1 MTNVR
6 FYNLFCLL
14 ITLVG
19 SNSMLAM
26 ESPFFTSGT
35 TLASSSAS
43 IDLKNAYG
51 KDVLK
56 GIVKRRGLEQAN
68 LVYGGF
74 LQRLASALYTQD
86 CFFYAIADFVRAE
99 RVARDFRVNLAQVL
113 SAQQGHTV
121 GLPEEGGQ
129 FALMPVK
136 ITGRRNCIIALQ
148 YRDLYLCGKQTEIV
162 ALMPELK
169 MAVAALAAESDPEL
183 LFLRTLLQSKVEAV
197 GVQSIIDRSTAQV
210 KEWFSVLAKQGQDGY
225 FPFKPTESQAGDFI
239 AKQLELVPSLSLS
252 DLMHDDYKRS
262 KLLEAY
268 KQRRGMYQE
277 LYRTAIAE
285 LNSLVSSPA
294 IEQAVCYRLE
304 NPTQLL
310 PGIELTHSLP
320 VATSSA
326 AMPEDFA
333 ADALSIGKAPGVK
346 NKKKKKKTKAA
357 VMQDLKDTYV
367 QESLPGSSVQ
377 KTVLVDDGLVL
388 ASETMSPSPQNE
400 QLSIEVIAD
409 RETDFVRSWLVYEV
423 FHKNTLKIPLFEYSK
438 NVSDWHANAESAL
451 REQGYYDPLSEKY
464 KRAYHYAR
472 YQNDVVMHAHMKA
485 YHAFPL
491 EIDKYLAKFGR
502 IEKRIIKTS
511 RGSVHEGVERIFIT
525 MVGEMQ
531 QSDGSPLRGLYC
543 YIIDPVTG
551 VCYHRMFEPVVK
563 NIFDPTFYDIY
574 FIE

>member
-14 ITLVG
+14 ITLAG

-26 ESPFFTSGT
+26 ETSFFTSGT
-35 TLASSSAS
+35 ALVSSSAS
-43 IDLKNAYG
+43 IDLKHAYG
-51 KDVLK
+51 KDTLR
-56 GIVKRRGLEQAN
+56 GIEKRRGLEQAH

-99 RVARDFRVNLAQVL
+99 GVARDFRVNLAQVL

-121 GLPEEGGQ
+121 GLPEKGGQ

-148 YRDLYLCGKQTEIV
+148 YRDLYLCGKQAEIV

-239 AKQLELVPSLSLS
+239 AKQLELVSLLSLS
-252 DLMHDDYKRS
+252 DLIHDDNKRS
-262 KLLEAY
+262 KLLEMY
-268 KQRRGMYQE
+268 TQRRGVHQQFYH
-277 LYRTAIAE
+277 TAITG
-285 LNSLVSSPA
+285 LNSLLGSRA
-294 IEQAVCYRLE
+294 IEPAASYRLE
-304 NPTQLL
+304 DHTQLL
-310 PGIELTHSLP
+310 PGIELGQSLS
-320 VATSSA
+320 VASSSQEL
-326 AMPEDFA
+326 PG
-333 ADALSIGKAPGVK
+333 LSVENTDVEKTPGVK
-346 NKKKKKKTKAA
+346 NKKKKKKTKAV
-357 VMQDLKDTYV
+357 VMQDLKDTGG
-367 QESLPGSSVQ
+367 QESLPGPSIQ
-377 KTVLVDDGLVL
+377 KTVLVDDREVE
-388 ASETMSPSPQNE
+388 ASTKTEFRSQDEP
-400 QLSIEVIAD
+400 LSIEVKAD

-438 NVSDWHANAESAL
+438 NVSDWHANVENVV

-464 KRAYHYAR
+464 KRAYHYAT
-472 YQNDVVMHAHMKA
+472 YQNDTVMRAHMKA
-485 YHAFPL
+485 YHAFPP

-502 IEKRIIKTS
+502 IEKKIIKAS
-511 RGSVHEGVERIFIT
+511 RGSVHEEVERIFIT

-531 QSDGSPLRGLYC
+531 QSDGSQLRGLYC

-551 VCYHRMFEPVVK
+551 VCYHRMFEPVTKSV
-563 NIFDPTFYDIY
+563 FDPTFYDIY